1 MAARANKIGVY
12 AVRLVNGTVN
22 LAVLAA
28 IVLMAIFAGYGLWD
42 SGQLYRV
49 ADSSQYTVYK
59 PTEVNEGKSFEELR
73 TINPEVFAWL
83 TVYGTH
89 IDYPVTQG
97 PDNMK
102 YVNTNAE
109 GQYMLSGSIFLDTY
123 NSRDFSD
130 FNHIIYGHHMAHQA
144 MFGEIG
150 EFAEAGMFNSRMY
163 GNIYYDGKDHG
174 IEFFAFVHTDAYD
187 ASVFT
192 PNVPDTE
199 QQAYL
204 DNLLELAVH
213 KRDIGVTVR
222 DHIILLSTCSA
233 SSTNGRD
240 ILAGRIVG
248 AVYEDTFIT
257 VMGARTLYGID
268 SQTNRPRIVLPV
280 WLTNEAL
287 IAMALLILIISV
299 KCVRVV
305 KQRTKGGGHDYDEVI

>member
-1 MAARANKIGVY
+1 MVVQANKIGVY
-12 AVRLVNGTVN
+12 VVRLVNGAVN
-22 LAVLAA
+22 WAVLAA
-28 IVLMAIFAGYGLWD
+28 IVLMVIFAGYSLWD
-42 SGQLYRV
+42 SGQLYRA

-59 PTEVNEGKSFEELR
+59 PTEMNEGKSFEELR
-73 TINPEVFAWL
+73 TINPEVIAWL

-123 NSRDFSD
+123 NCRDFSD

-144 MFGEIG
+144 MFGQIG
-150 EFAEAGMFNSRMY
+150 EFAQADMFSSRMY
-163 GNIYYDGKDHG
+163 GNIYFGGKDHG

-192 PNVPDTE
+192 PNVPDKE
-199 QQAYL
+199 HQAYL

-213 KRDIGVTVR
+213 KRDIGVTIQ

-240 ILAGRIVG
+240 ILAGRIVD
-248 AVYEDTFIT
+248 AVYEDTFFSESS
-257 VMGARTLYGID
+257 VRTLYGID
-268 SQTNRPRIVLPV
+268 SQTGQPRIALPV
-280 WLTNEAL
+280 WLTYEAL
-287 IAMALLILIISV
+287 ITVALLVFIISV
-299 KCVRVV
+299 KRVRGR
-305 KQRTKGGGHDYDEVI
+305 KQIMTGGGHDHDEVI